1 VSAAGCGRLGKLG
14 LAGFGLWCA
23 IFAASFWPHTI
34 SAGEVLQIEVK
45 VVNARLEQQTG
56 KSVIFVKVSEE
67 SKRQIAELTQKNLG
81 RPTEFRVD
89 GKVVMKPII
98 REPILGGTFELT
110 GGFTIEEAKDIA
122 KRLSSGTKIEVEL
135 VSD

>member
-1 VSAAGCGRLGKLG
+1 MSPAASGRLGKLG
-14 LAGFGLWCA
+14 FAGFGLWCA
-23 IFAASFWPHTI
+23 IFAASLWSHHT
-34 SAGEVLQIEVK
+34 SAGEVLSIEVK
-45 VVNARLEQQTG
+45 VADARIEQQTG
-56 KSVIFVKVSEE
+56 KSIIFVKVSEE

-89 GKVVMKPII
+89 GKVVMKPVI

>member
-1 VSAAGCGRLGKLG
+1 VSAAASGRLGKLG
-14 LAGFGLWCA
+14 FAGFGLWCV
-23 IFAASFWPHTI
+23 IFAASLWSQRT
-34 SAGEVLQIEVK
+34 SAGDVLQIEVK
-45 VVNARLEQQTG
+45 VANTRVEQQTG

-67 SKRQIAELTQKNLG
+67 SKRQIALLTQSNIG
-81 RPTEFRVD
+81 RPTEFRID

-110 GGFTIEEAKDIA
+110 GSFTIEEAKDIA
-122 KRLSSGTKIEVEL
+122 KRLMSGTKIEVEL

>member
-1 VSAAGCGRLGKLG
+1 M
-14 LAGFGLWCA
+14 
-23 IFAASFWPHTI
+23 
-34 SAGEVLQIEVK
+34 LQIEVK
-45 VVNARLEQQTG
+45 VANTRFEQQTG

-110 GGFTIEEAKDIA
+110 GSFSIEEAKDIA

-135 VSD
+135 ISD

>member
-1 VSAAGCGRLGKLG
+1 MSAAGCGRLGKLG

-34 SAGEVLQIEVK
+34 SAGELLRIEVK
-45 VVNARLEQQTG
+45 VANARLEQQTG

-67 SKRQIAELTQKNLG
+67 SKRQIAELTQKSIG

-89 GKVVMKPII
+89 GKVVSEAVKK
-98 REPILGGTFELT
+98 ELA
-110 GGFTIEEAKDIA
+110 GK
-122 KRLSSGTKIEVEL
+122 
-135 VSD
+135 